1 MEEKNLQARAQRLRT
16 AQKQRRR
23 WRGMVS
29 ALAAIVV
36 LLTACWLTLPA
47 VTMTRGAIAVEA
59 EKESAVPGEQI
70 SGPVDKITHSRGIY
84 GILEEKQRR

>member
-23 WRGMVS
+23 WQGMVS

-36 LLTACWLTLPA
+36 LLTACCLTLPA
-47 VTMTRGAIAVEA
+47 VTMTRG
-59 EKESAVPGEQI
+59 GNC
-70 SGPVDKITHSRGIY
+70 SGSRKGVCRAR
-84 GILEEKQRR
+84 GADFRARPS